1 MIPEHKAFALGSLAT
16 ALVLLSAWQCAGP
29 HLQPV
34 THPEDAH
41 IHELWL
47 NQHALYVD
55 GPTQDMFIKTL
66 TNPNKYHVDHIL
78 RDGETVTLIGELR

>member
-1 MIPEHKAFALGSLAT
+1 MIPENKAFALGSLAT
-16 ALVLLSAWQCAGP
+16 ALVVLSAWQCAGLYP
-29 HLQPV
+29 QPV

-66 TNPNKYHVDHIL
+66 TNPKKYHVDHIL
-78 RDGETVTLIGELR
+78 RDEETVTPIGELK